1 MGGMGGAGS
10 AMGMLGAAANN
21 FNSSG
26 GGGGGGGGAD
36 NSLLDM
42 PQEDWDKLMQR
53 FQPKQTVAQKAT
65 VIDPTIP
72 KFPEM

>member
-26 GGGGGGGGAD
+26 GGGGGSGGAD
-36 NSLLDM
+36 NDLLGM
-42 PQEDWDKLMQR
+42 SQENWDKLMQR
-53 FQPKQTVAQKAT
+53 FQPKKTEAVKAT